1 MSEQDLILILE
12 ESEWTFAKTMPW
24 IPHWY
29 ILRKN
34 FNNVFFDKMV
44 EALRAYGIDEI
55 FGKKNPKTYRYFYA
69 NGYKYWTMGNPI
81 NETTVINKAKIN
93 QGTSDD

>member
-1 MSEQDLILILE
+1 MSEEQLIALFE
-12 ESEWTFAKTMPW
+12 TQEWTFAKTMPW

-34 FNNVFFDKMV
+34 FNNSIFDEMV
-44 EALRAYGIDEI
+44 VALREHGVDET
-55 FGKKNPKTYRYFYA
+55 FGKKKPKIYRYFYA

-81 NETTVINKAKIN
+81 NETTIINRAKV
-93 QGTSDD
+93 